1 MRVLI
6 LVTIIIFASALVLT
20 VAGASNAEVTRL
32 EGGAVSGEIK
42 FSDPVPKPEKVLMN
56 KDADTC
62 GVTKLSDS
70 FLVSP
75 QTKGLKNVILSI
87 EGLPTP
93 SAPQQAKQPVRL
105 TQKKCWFEPHV
116 QVAQVGATLEIVNGD
131 RILHNIHTYLEPSKR
146 TIFNLAQPV
155 QNQVNKVVLKDD
167 GVITVKCDIH
177 NWMNA
182 YIIVKK
188 HPYFAVSDENGFF
201 RITGVPPGRYKVQAW
216 HEELGSM
223 AKDVTVTAGTE
234 ARVNFE
240 IGK

>member
-6 LVTIIIFASALVLT
+6 LMTILLASALVLT
-20 VAGASNAEVTRL
+20 VAGVSNAGATRL
-32 EGGAVSGEIK
+32 DGGAVVGEIK
-42 FSDPVPKPEKVLMN
+42 FTDPVPKPEKLLMN

-62 GVTKLSDS
+62 GVTKASDS

-75 QTKGLKNVILSI
+75 QTKGLKNVVLSI
-87 EGLPTP
+87 EGASAP
-93 SAPQQAKQPVRL
+93 SAPRQAKPPVRL

-116 QVAQVGATLEIVNGD
+116 QVAQVGATLEIVNSD

-155 QNQVNKVVLKDD
+155 QNQVNQVVLKDD

-177 NWMNA
+177 NWMSA

-188 HPYFAVSDENGFF
+188 HPYFAVSDENGLF
-201 RITGVPPGRYKVQAW
+201 RIGNVPPGRYKLQAW

-223 AKDVTVTAGTE
+223 TKDVVVTAGTE